1 MRCPRKMM
9 TMSVGLAAAVAL
21 LVAMPAF
28 AAETEKRGMPQLDLA
43 TFPALL
49 IWLGITFVVLY
60 IVMASVG
67 LPRVGG
73 IIAARRARID
83 GDLDKAAQMK
93 REAEA
98 VIAAYDKA
106 LAEARMQA
114 QITLR
119 ETSEQLNARAAER
132 QRKIAEEL
140 AQETAAAARRIDAAK
155 REALGSLREVAIDVT
170 RAAAQ
175 KLTGAELDAGRAAA
189 AVDQAMR
196 ERG

>member
-1 MRCPRKMM
+1 
-9 TMSVGLAAAVAL
+9 MSRAPAAALALLAATPAL
-21 LVAMPAF
+21 
-28 AAETEKRGMPQLDLA
+28 AAETEQRGMPQLDLA
-43 TFPALL
+43 TFPPQL

-60 IVMASVG
+60 IVMASIG

-73 IIAARRARID
+73 IITARRARID

-119 ETSEQLNARAAER
+119 ETAEQLNARAAER

-140 AQETAAAARRIDAAK
+140 AQETAAAERRIDAAK

-175 KLTGAELDAGRAAA
+175 KLTGAELDAARAAA

>member
-1 MRCPRKMM
+1 
-9 TMSVGLAAAVAL
+9 
-21 LVAMPAF
+21 
-28 AAETEKRGMPQLDLA
+28 MPQLDLA
-43 TFPALL
+43 TFPPQL
-49 IWLGITFVVLY
+49 IWLAITFVLLY
-60 IVMASVG
+60 LVMAMAG

-73 IIAARRARID
+73 IIAARRQRIE

-93 REAEA
+93 NEAEA

-119 ETSEQLNARAAER
+119 ETTEQLNAQSSER

-140 AQETAAAARRIDAAK
+140 ARETTAAERRIEAAK
-155 REALGSLREVAIDVT
+155 REALASLRDVAIDVT

-175 KLTGAELDAGRAAA
+175 KLTGAELDAARAAA
-189 AVDQAMR
+189 AVDAAMR
-196 ERG
+196 GRG

>member
-1 MRCPRKMM
+1 
-9 TMSVGLAAAVAL
+9 
-21 LVAMPAF
+21 
-28 AAETEKRGMPQLDLA
+28 MPQLDLA
-43 TFPALL
+43 TFPPQL
-49 IWLGITFVVLY
+49 IWLAITFLVLY
-60 IVMASVG
+60 LVMQAVG
-67 LPRVGG
+67 LPRVGDVL
-73 IIAARRARID
+73 AARRARIE
-83 GDLDKAAQMK
+83 GDLEKAAQLK
-93 REAEA
+93 NETEA
-98 VIAAYDKA
+98 VIVAYEKA
-106 LAEARMQA
+106 LTEARMQA

-140 AQETAAAARRIDAAK
+140 AQETAAAERRIDAAK

-175 KLTGAELDAGRAAA
+175 KLTGAELDAARAAA

>member
-1 MRCPRKMM
+1 
-9 TMSVGLAAAVAL
+9 MSRGLAAAFTV

-28 AAETEKRGMPQLDLA
+28 AAEPEKRGMPQLDLA

-73 IIAARRARID
+73 IIAQRKARID

-106 LAEARMQA
+106 LAEARSQA

-132 QRKIAEEL
+132 QRKVAEEL
-140 AQETAAAARRIDAAK
+140 AQETAAAERRIDVAR

-175 KLTGAELDAGRAAA
+175 KLTGAELDAARAAA

>member
-9 TMSVGLAAAVAL
+9 TMSRGLAAALAL
-21 LVAMPAF
+21 LVVTPAF

-140 AQETAAAARRIDAAK
+140 AQETAAAERRIDAAK

-175 KLTGAELDAGRAAA
+175 KLTGAELDAARAAA

>member
-1 MRCPRKMM
+1 MPGF
-9 TMSVGLAAAVAL
+9 SAGVLALFIAA
-21 LVAMPAF
+21 PAF
-28 AAETEKRGMPQLDLA
+28 AAEPEQPRGMPQLDLA
-43 TFPALL
+43 TFPTQLV
-49 IWLGITFVVLY
+49 WLGITFIALY
-60 IVMASVG
+60 VVMASIG

-73 IIAARRARID
+73 IIAARKARID

-140 AQETAAAARRIDAAK
+140 AQETAAAERRIDAAK
-155 REALGSLREVAIDVT
+155 REAMSSLRDVAIDVT

-175 KLTGAELDAGRAAA
+175 KLTGAALDPAQAAA